1 MRVYVYSVLWQ
12 GKWRCR
18 FTLDWRVDV
27 RYWFSQAVANGVRE
41 NSSHADVTNERCAP
55 ELWITTCCIPLG
67 TAVDVVGQWGESR
80 LEVQRLVK
88 LMQDA
93 EPGILDWFGREC
105 IQVRRIGVEEV
116 WREIGIGVIEEH
128 RKGKLEGE
136 GGILKESLWSD
147 AVWKQMKDESDLLAA
162 QISGR
167 ALLAN
172 EVQELMAAA
181 GLDHAVAYWRTLAQ
195 LAYIRGQVKLLSGIT
210 TRSLGQFSLLR
221 RQRELQCLRC
231 GSSAAQHHRTACAAC
246 GNPGCAYC
254 EACLAMGRSRR
265 CALLVHGTAVHNAGA
280 SAAGVARAA
289 ERAPATEPA
298 ARWRLSEAQ
307 HDASRAALHFL
318 QQPSAAAAAAPSF
331 LLWAVTG
338 AGKTEMIFP
347 LIAYTLER
355 GQHVLIATPRR
366 DVVLELAPRLAQAF
380 PEHRLVTLYGG
391 SEERWTA
398 GDITLSTTHQLM
410 RFYHKFDVVIVDE
423 LDAFPYHNNELLQYA
438 ARKACK
444 PEGKFIFLSATPP
457 EPMQR
462 EVRRGRLPHAKV
474 PVRFHRHPL
483 PVPQRLTIKPLRHYL
498 ENKTLPKSLL
508 HQLSRSVERGAQ
520 LFLFITRIKQTEA
533 FVQLLRHYFPVIT
546 IEGTSSEDK
555 ERGEKVTRFRNGQSR
570 MLVTTTILERGVTI
584 PKSDVFIIDA
594 DSALFDAASLVQMA
608 GRAGR
613 SKDDP
618 AGHVLFCAAEWNRA
632 QRLAVRQI
640 VGMNRI
646 ARRQGY
652 LLPTDTER
660 SS

>member
-1 MRVYVYSVLWQ
+1 MKVYVYTVLWQ

-27 RYWFSQAVANGVRE
+27 RYWFSQAIAKRLRGGLSQVDGGHE
-41 NSSHADVTNERCAP
+41 NDP
-55 ELWITTCCIPLG
+55 EFWITACPIPLG
-67 TAVDVVGQWGESR
+67 MAVDVTEQWGERR
-80 LEVQRLVK
+80 LEEGRLAR
-88 LMQDA
+88 LMQEA
-93 EPGILDWFGREC
+93 EPGILQWLGSDC
-105 IQVRRIGVEEV
+105 SRIRSMGIEEVLVEIERVEEL
-116 WREIGIGVIEEH
+116 
-128 RKGKLEGE
+128 GKDGLVGE
-136 GGILKESLWSD
+136 GGMLKGNLWSD
-147 AVWKQMKDESDLLAA
+147 IVWKQIMDGSDLLAA
-162 QISGR
+162 HMSGR

-172 EVQELMAAA
+172 EVQELLSAA
-181 GLDHAVAYWRTLAQ
+181 GLDHEYWRTLAQ
-195 LAYIRGQVKLLSGIT
+195 LAYIRGKVKLWSGIRI
-210 TRSLGQFSLLR
+210 RSKASGPLSLLR

-231 GSSAAQHHRTACAAC
+231 GSSAAQHRRTACAAC
-246 GNPGCAYC
+246 GSPGCAYC

-280 SAAGVARAA
+280 SAAGFARAA
-289 ERAPATEPA
+289 ERAPATEPG

-318 QQPSAAAAAAPSF
+318 QQPSVAAAAAPSF

-355 GQHVLIATPRR
+355 EQRVLIATPRR

-380 PEHRLVTLYGG
+380 PERRLVTLYGG
-391 SEERWTA
+391 SEERWNA

-462 EVRRGRLPHAKV
+462 DVRRGRLPHAKV

-483 PVPQRLTIKPLRHYL
+483 PVPQRLTIKPLRYYL
-498 ENKTLPKSLL
+498 QNKTLPKSLL
-508 HQLSRSVERGAQ
+508 LQLNTSIERGAQ

-533 FVQLLRHYFPVIT
+533 FVQLLRSHFPKIV

-584 PKSDVFIIDA
+584 PKSDVFILDA

-652 LLPTDTER
+652 LLPSDTER
-660 SS
+660 RSQA